1 MTAISQLLGLIGDRL
16 IKVVICGCDGMEN
29 ENQLPIEKQFTHMM
43 FCQNIENI
51 DLDTAKQLLIQL
63 HLLYLGQQA
72 VMVKMG
78 KGSFFGDLK

>member
-1 MTAISQLLGLIGDRL
+1 MS
-16 IKVVICGCDGMEN
+16 EN
-29 ENQLPIEKQFTHMM
+29 PLPIEKQFTHMM

-63 HLLYLGQQA
+63 HLLCLGQQA

>member
-1 MTAISQLLGLIGDRL
+1 MS
-16 IKVVICGCDGMEN
+16 EN
-29 ENQLPIEKQFTHMM
+29 PLPIEKQFTHMM

-63 HLLYLGQQA
+63 HLLCLGQQA
-72 VMVKMG
+72 VMVKIG